1 MKMCGGLSNFLK
13 LTFRNKIVIGLE
25 QQRREKWMSENQ
37 LADDYSPPPGNLW
50 SIWKFLTLKYRI
62 TIKFN

>member
-37 LADDYSPPPGNLW
+37 LADDYSPPPGNL
-50 SIWKFLTLKYRI
+50 
-62 TIKFN
+62 